1 MDFFQSKLKRP
12 SKKSLQWNFDR
23 FKHVT
28 TVNTVNE
35 SLIYYAFGEEG
46 RKLSRRQWSIFFLL
60 MAEYVVFMHYDFNE
74 SNLSVLSL
82 CGNPFREIDNDRK
95 NLYIS
100 LVSDVFFF
108 KLGKILASSDMLK

>member
-1 MDFFQSKLKRP
+1 M
-12 SKKSLQWNFDR
+12 KKE
-23 FKHVT
+23 
-28 TVNTVNE
+28 E
-35 SLIYYAFGEEG
+35 SCHGDNGAF
-46 RKLSRRQWSIFFLL
+46 FFLL
-60 MAEYVVFMHYDFNE
+60 IAEYVVFMHYDFNE

-82 CGNPFREIDNDRK
+82 CGNPFWEIDNDRK

>member
-1 MDFFQSKLKRP
+1 ME
-12 SKKSLQWNFDR
+12 
-23 FKHVT
+23 H
-28 TVNTVNE
+28 
-35 SLIYYAFGEEG
+35 
-46 RKLSRRQWSIFFLL
+46 FFLL

>member
-1 MDFFQSKLKRP
+1 MGHF
-12 SKKSLQWNFDR
+12 
-23 FKHVT
+23 
-28 TVNTVNE
+28 
-35 SLIYYAFGEEG
+35 
-46 RKLSRRQWSIFFLL
+46 FFLL
-60 MAEYVVFMHYDFNE
+60 MAEYVVFMHYDFDE

>member
-1 MDFFQSKLKRP
+1 METMEHF
-12 SKKSLQWNFDR
+12 
-23 FKHVT
+23 
-28 TVNTVNE
+28 
-35 SLIYYAFGEEG
+35 
-46 RKLSRRQWSIFFLL
+46 FFLL

>member
-60 MAEYVVFMHYDFNE
+60 IAEYVVFMHYDFNE

-82 CGNPFREIDNDRK
+82 CGNPFRKIENDRK

-100 LVSDVFFF
+100 LVSDVFF
-108 KLGKILASSDMLK
+108 LN

>member
-1 MDFFQSKLKRP
+1 MKKEESCHGDNSMD
-12 SKKSLQWNFDR
+12 
-23 FKHVT
+23 H
-28 TVNTVNE
+28 
-35 SLIYYAFGEEG
+35 
-46 RKLSRRQWSIFFLL
+46 FFLL

-100 LVSDVFFF
+100 LVSDVFF
-108 KLGKILASSDMLK
+108 LN

>member
-12 SKKSLQWNFDR
+12 SKKSLQWKFDR

-35 SLIYYAFGEEG
+35 SLIYCAFGEEG
-46 RKLSRRQWSIFFLL
+46 RKLSRRQWSIYFFLL

-74 SNLSVLSL
+74 SILSAYAETH
-82 CGNPFREIDNDRK
+82 F
-95 NLYIS
+95 
-100 LVSDVFFF
+100 
-108 KLGKILASSDMLK
+108 GK